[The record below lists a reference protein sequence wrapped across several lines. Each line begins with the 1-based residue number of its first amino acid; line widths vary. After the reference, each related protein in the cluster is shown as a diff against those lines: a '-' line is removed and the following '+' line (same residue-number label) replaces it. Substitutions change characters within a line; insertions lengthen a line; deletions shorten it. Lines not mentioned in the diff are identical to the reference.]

1 MKMKS
6 LFLWGATLILSGL
19 VFAQGADQDLFRAC
33 VRDVNSILKIR
44 VSVGISRD
52 SLLKTKP
59 YVDENL
65 RVHFP
70 VKSMAKVGVFI
81 DTDGKVVCALFQEG
95 HPMLA
100 SASLEAARQLKYRP
114 YILNGKPVAVETT
127 VVFNYSKGEFKVQ

>member
-6 LFLWGATLILSGL
+6 VFLWGAILILSGS
-19 VFAQGADQDLFRAC
+19 VFAQDVFQTC
-33 VRDVNSILKIR
+33 IRDVNSILKIR
-44 VSVGISRD
+44 VSFDVSRD
-52 SLLKTKP
+52 NLLKTKP

-70 VKSMAKVGVFI
+70 AKSTVKVRVFVNSE
-81 DTDGKVVCALFQEG
+81 GKVVCALYQEG
-95 HPMLA
+95 HPLLSA
-100 SASLEAARQLKYRP
+100 ASLDAARQLRYRP

>member
-1 MKMKS
+1 MKS
-6 LFLWGATLILSGL
+6 LFLWGAILILCGL
-19 VFAQGADQDLFRAC
+19 VCAQGADQDPWQTCLGDAKP
-33 VRDVNSILKIR
+33 VLKIR
-44 VSVGISRD
+44 VSFGVSREN
-52 SLLKTKP
+52 LLKTKP